1 MYSSFNFFILP
12 SSPTGSW
19 DWWGMG
25 GTLSQ
30 YYWVFV
36 LGGAH
41 DLCILSDLTKDYI
54 AKKITPVLR
63 RNLWSWGMKA
73 CKNSVLPG
81 LDPWHLCDTGRAL
94 YPINR
99 WSPLQFVSTSRS
111 SNRSY
116 SYIYYLIEVYAT
128 GIFFLSFL
136 VLQYVQNMY
145 LKFKLV
151 NYIAKPMFLSS
162 KLANLP
168 SRMPALS
175 RGQNDK
181 YDVQRFGVT

>member
-1 MYSSFNFFILP
+1 
-12 SSPTGSW
+12 
-19 DWWGMG
+19 MG

-54 AKKITPVLR
+54 GKKITPVLR
-63 RNLWSWGMKA
+63 RNLWSWRMKA
-73 CKNSVLPG
+73 CKNSVIPG
-81 LDPWHLCDTGRAL
+81 LDPWHLCDIGRAL

-128 GIFFLSFL
+128 GIFFCRFQFYNICKICIWNLNSSIILPNLFFCP
-136 VLQYVQNMY
+136 QNSRICLHECPPY
-145 LKFKLV
+145 RV
-151 NYIAKPMFLSS
+151 AKMTS
-162 KLANLP
+162 
-168 SRMPALS
+168 M
-175 RGQNDK
+175 
-181 YDVQRFGVT
+181 T